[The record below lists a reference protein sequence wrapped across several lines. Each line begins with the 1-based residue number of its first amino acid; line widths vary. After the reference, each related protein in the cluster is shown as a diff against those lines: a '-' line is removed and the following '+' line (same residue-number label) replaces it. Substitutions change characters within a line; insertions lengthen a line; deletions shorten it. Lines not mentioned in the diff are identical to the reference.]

1 MSDVRLIEA
10 PLDIGFEIENVNS
23 VEFEREY
30 IQLSEADNDAIAQWL
45 RNAKGKGEMG
55 DSDGIVVQLLVEL
68 YRKIDRLEQALL
80 HTAPKRIPLSNNA
93 KIGRIGYEYF
103 ELLEPQLVS
112 GTYYYG
118 RLEMPVHPMRE
129 AGFYFEAQSP
139 TLAKIVRMHQKDIN
153 EWGIYMMARERAIIR
168 HLKGYE

>member
-10 PLDIGFEIENVNS
+10 PLEIGFDIENSNS
-23 VEFEREY
+23 VDFEREY
-30 IQLSEADNDAIAQWL
+30 VQLSEADNDAIAQWL

-55 DSDGIVVQLLVEL
+55 DVDGVVVQLLVEL

-80 HTAPKRIPLSNNA
+80 NTAPKRIPLSNHA

-103 ELLEPQLVS
+103 ELLEPQLSV

-118 RLEMPVHPMRE
+118 RIEMPVHPMRDV
-129 AGFYFEAQSP
+129 GFYFEAQTP